1 MPVRKLTEKEELLES
16 DRICSIA
23 FAGSWS
29 REEAIKALEA
39 PSSPPPVSFGYFN
52 QEGALTASM
61 VLPEYQAR
69 YQGEAVPMIGVGG
82 VASLPE
88 HRYEGAVRQIFQTVL
103 PWMRQRGGGFSAL
116 YPFSHVYYRRFG
128 YELCQIASYHK
139 IPTQALNAFRCT
151 CQVSMVQPGQDL
163 DSLQAVYSARLGQ
176 YNLAVQREDRHW
188 EKLIGKDPCK
198 ERRYAYLL
206 KDSSGP
212 LAYVVFQAQEAT
224 PHSKSGAI
232 RELAFQGPEGLR
244 QLLGFLYRLAAQY
257 DWFTVSL
264 PEDTPLAALI
274 PEYYDLE
281 VSSGEQPMARILHVE
296 KALARKA
303 PQGVHYTV
311 KVRDNLL
318 PENNGVFR
326 VSGGSPAPVEKLPDT
341 APADLSVDIGTL
353 TQLCLGF
360 LSLEGALYK
369 PEALLSGN
377 RAALEQAF
385 PREAV
390 FLTEFF

>member
-1 MPVRKLTEKEELLES
+1 M
-16 DRICSIA
+16 
-23 FAGSWS
+23 
-29 REEAIKALEA
+29 
-39 PSSPPPVSFGYFN
+39 
-52 QEGALTASM
+52 
-61 VLPEYQAR
+61 
-69 YQGEAVPMIGVGG
+69 GG

-103 PWMRQRGGGFSAL
+103 PWMRQRGGVFSAL

-139 IPTQALNAFRCT
+139 IPTQALSAFRCT

-188 EKLIGKDPCK
+188 EKAHWKGPLQGAALRLSF
-198 ERRYAYLL
+198 EGQL
-206 KDSSGP
+206 GP

-303 PQGVHYTV
+303 PQGVRYTV

-326 VSGGSPAPVEKLPDT
+326 VSGGSPRPCGKAAGHRPCRPLCGHRHADSALP
-341 APADLSVDIGTL
+341 G
-353 TQLCLGF
+353 
-360 LSLEGALYK
+360 LSL
-369 PEALLSGN
+369 
-377 RAALEQAF
+377 
-385 PREAV
+385 PRGRP
-390 FLTEFF
+390 L